1 VSTLEPVD
9 ASVALAPDLPPELEA
24 YRPLVR
30 ALQAGR
36 GTSPTVTGLV
46 DEAVALW
53 ARPGFDAFISLPRL
67 GFEPL
72 PYQLQAAATALRRMH
87 ARAIL
92 ADDVGL
98 GKTIEAGLALSE
110 LRLRGLADRALVVA
124 PAALVGQWQEELD
137 RKFALPSVVADRGSW
152 DQARGFGER
161 PVVIV
166 SSSAAV
172 RSPLR
177 AAIVGERWDL
187 VVVDEAHRVKSGR
200 SAAGR
205 LVRALTT
212 RHLLLLTATP
222 MEDAL
227 DDLFQLVNLVRPGH
241 LGSAEGFRARH
252 GSSGAAESVRNL
264 TELRA
269 RLRDVMVRHRRT
281 DVPVRLPRRLTETVH
296 VVPAPAEAD
305 LYARIS
311 ARVRQEAGGA
321 PADRAVA
328 LQAVQRLAG
337 SSLRALAPL
346 LDDVGWADLAREAR
360 ALPEPE
366 KAGVLLQLLREN
378 EARSDKVVVFTGFR
392 ETLEVLA
399 GLTAAAGIHAAVY
412 HDQLGRDDKD
422 VAIRA
427 FAADASVLV
436 TTEEAGG
443 GRPLQFCQAM
453 VNFDLPW
460 DPVELEQR
468 LGRLD
473 RIGQPE
479 DVTVTNLVTRGT
491 LEQRLL
497 RMLET
502 SVGLSSELVVGDLVP
517 VLARIDEDLDFEAL
531 VFGAHAASAD
541 DEELGGRL
549 AALADDLARARA
561 AYQAGRARTDQ
572 LVAAAAG

>member
-1 VSTLEPVD
+1 MEANAV
-9 ASVALAPDLPPELEA
+9 APDLPPELDA

-30 ALQAGR
+30 ALQAGSA
-36 GTSPTVTGLV
+36 TNPTVTGLV
-46 DEAVALW
+46 DEAVAFW
-53 ARPGFDAFISLPRL
+53 ARPGFDVFISLPRL

-87 ARAIL
+87 TRAIL

-110 LRLRGLADRALVVA
+110 LRLRGLADRTLVVV
-124 PAALVGQWQEELD
+124 PAALIAHWQEELD

-161 PVVIV
+161 PVVLV

-177 AAIVGERWDL
+177 AAIVDEPWDL

-241 LGSAEGFRARH
+241 LGTADEFRARY

-269 RLRDVMVRHRRT
+269 RLRDVMVRHRRA
-281 DVPVRLPRRLTETVH
+281 DVPVRLPRRLAETVC
-296 VVPAPAEAD
+296 VPPAAAEAD
-305 LYARIS
+305 LYTRIS
-311 ARVRQEAGGA
+311 ARVRDEAHAAA
-321 PADRAVA
+321 PDHAAA
-328 LQAVQRLAG
+328 LQTVQRLSG
-337 SSLRALAPL
+337 SSMPALAPL
-346 LDDVGWADLAREAR
+346 LDEVGWADLAREAH
-360 ALPEPE
+360 ALPEAE
-366 KAGVLLQLLREN
+366 KSRVLLQLLREN
-378 EARSDKVVVFTGFR
+378 EAGGDKLVVFTGFR
-392 ETLEVLA
+392 RTLDVLA
-399 GLTAAAGIHAAVY
+399 RLTAAAGISAAVY
-412 HDQLGRDDKD
+412 HGSLSRDDKD
-422 VAIRA
+422 AAVRT
-427 FAADASVLV
+427 FATDASVLL

-443 GRPLQFCQAM
+443 GRSLQFCHEM
-453 VNFDLPW
+453 VNFDVPW
-460 DPVELEQR
+460 DPVKLEQR

-473 RIGQPE
+473 RIGQPD
-479 DVTVTNLVTRGT
+479 DVVVTNLVTRGT

-497 RMLET
+497 KMLET
-502 SVGLSSELVVGDLVP
+502 SVNLSSELVVGELVS

-531 VFGAHAASAD
+531 VFGAHCASAD
-541 DEELGGRL
+541 DEELGTRL
-549 AALADDLARARA
+549 AALGDDLARARA
-561 AYQAGRARTDQ
+561 AYRAGRARIDQ